1 MPSTMP
7 LNELD
12 FSWFGKGFTSK
23 GRRISLG
30 ELEETL
36 LFLHFPSPEMYS
48 WRRSRAFMIALI
60 LIYLSSLAT
69 AQNPSKCTSNGNYTA
84 NSTYSNN
91 LDALLL
97 ALSSNMTDF
106 GFRRAS
112 VGQAPNTVNGFA
124 LCRADQTLVLC
135 RRCVDSAAREVRQS
149 CPNERQAAIWYEFC
163 TLRYSNDPIYETQTT
178 DPTVMLLNTQN
189 VTDGDRFRAERT
201 ALVTDLTAQAAN
213 GSAQLKVG
221 DPISVGSRNFSN
233 PEFSTIY
240 ALVQCTPDFSPEDC
254 RRCLSETSQA
264 FRSYVS
270 QGFRVLNPN
279 CNVRYELSTFYNDTR
294 LRELRVAIVAPAPP
308 PTSPP
313 GTNGTDTIPG
323 KKDDNTTK
331 VIITIVVPVG
341 VALIIAACAIVF
353 VIRRRKQNKAYE
365 AAETADDISNVES
378 LQYEFSSIR
387 AATNDFDDANK
398 LGQGG
403 FGAVYKG
410 KLQTGEEVAVK
421 RLSKDSG
428 QGNVEFKNEVLL
440 VAKLQHRNLVRLLGF
455 SMEGTERV
463 LIYEF
468 VQNASLDQ
476 FIFDPVKRSQ
486 LDWDRRYKIIGGIAK
501 GILYLHEDSRLKIIH
516 RDLKASNVLLDGEMN
531 PKIADFGMARLFK
544 PDETQGNTS
553 KIVGTYGYMSPE
565 YAMHGQYSIKS
576 DVFSFGVLVLEIVS
590 GQRNV
595 CIQNGD
601 NVEDLLTL
609 TWKNWREGTATSMVD
624 PVLMNGAGSVRDMM
638 RCIHMGLLCVQE
650 NPANRPTMA
659 TVALMLS
666 SSTMTLPVPAE
677 PAFYMASRYGPMDST
692 DSTLLKFGTVA
703 SEGSASVND
712 VSVTELYPR

>member
-1 MPSTMP
+1 MS
-7 LNELD
+7 LWGN
-12 FSWFGKGFTSK
+12 SK
-23 GRRISLG
+23 V
-30 ELEETL
+30 
-36 LFLHFPSPEMYS
+36 
-48 WRRSRAFMIALI
+48 WMILLI
-60 LIYLSSLAT
+60 LLIYFSSWAT
-69 AQNPSKCTSNGNYTA
+69 AQNPYQCTSNGNYTI
-84 NSTYSNN
+84 NSTYSAN
-91 LDALLL
+91 LNALLRS
-97 ALSSNMTDF
+97 LSVNMSDY
-106 GFRRAS
+106 GFRSAS
-112 VGQAPNTVNGFA
+112 VGQSTNTVNGLA
-124 LCRADQTLVLC
+124 LCRADQTLQLC
-135 RRCVDSAAREVRQS
+135 RDCVESATREVLRS

-163 TLRYSNDPIYETQTT
+163 TLRYSDDPIYRTQTA
-178 DPTVMLLNTQN
+178 DPTFILRNTQN
-189 VTDGDRFRAERT
+189 VTNGTRLREERAT
-201 ALVTDLTAQAAN
+201 LVTDLINQAAN
-213 GSAQLKVG
+213 GSSQLKVG
-221 DPISVGSRNFSN
+221 VGRRSVSDPEYSA
-233 PEFSTIY
+233 IY
-240 ALVQCTPDFSPEDC
+240 ALVQCTPDFSSEDC
-254 RRCLSETSQA
+254 RRCLSEASRGYQTYTA
-264 FRSYVS
+264 
-270 QGFRVLNPN
+270 QGFRVLNPS
-279 CNVRYELSTFYNDTR
+279 CNIRYELSTFYNETR
-294 LRELRVAIVAPAPP
+294 LRELRLPIVGSSPP

-313 GTNGTDTIPG
+313 GTNGNNTTPG
-323 KKDDNTTK
+323 KKDDSSTK
-331 VIITIVVPVG
+331 
-341 VALIIAACAIVF
+341 LIIGITVPIGVTLIFIACAIIF
-353 VIRRRKQNKAYE
+353 IRRRMKRSKAYE
-365 AAETADDISNVES
+365 VAETADDISNVES
-378 LQYEFSSIR
+378 LQYDFSSIR

-428 QGNVEFKNEVLL
+428 QGNMEFKNEVLL

-455 SMEGTERV
+455 SMEGTERA

-516 RDLKASNVLLDGEMN
+516 RDLKASNVLLDGDMN

-544 PDETQGNTS
+544 QDETQGNTS

-601 NVEDLLTL
+601 STEDLLTL
-609 TWKNWREGTATSMVD
+609 TWKNWREGTAANMID
-624 PVLMNGAGSVRDMM
+624 PMLMNGAGSVRDML
-638 RCIHMGLLCVQE
+638 RCMHVGLLCVQE
-650 NPANRPTMA
+650 NAANRPSMA
-659 TVALMLS
+659 SVALMLS

-677 PAFYMASRYGPMDST
+677 PAFYMASRYGPMDSIFQN
-692 DSTLLKFGTVA
+692 SKESNSSEGFKFRTGV
-703 SEGSASVND
+703 SEGSSSVND